1 MNDKGYDFW
10 KRIDAMRK
18 TSSLSSI
25 CNATGIKYSRVK
37 ENRSDNRIP
46 CVEDL
51 YLLSNYLGCSIEYL
65 LTGEARDVC
74 PEADFV
80 IKNKAARLLIRRI
93 MENPSLLEAL
103 AAVAALAVPP
113 GETKEKNA

>member
-65 LTGEARDVC
+65 LTGEARVVC

-80 IKNKAARLLIRRI
+80 IKNKAARLLVKRI
-93 MENPSLLEAL
+93 MNKPSLLEAL
-103 AAVAALAVPP
+103 SQIMDLSDTDR
-113 GETKEKNA
+113 E

>member
-1 MNDKGYDFW
+1 MFDGYVFW
-10 KRIDAMRK
+10 KRVDAMRK
-18 TSSLSSI
+18 TNSLSSI

-65 LTGEARDVC
+65 LTGEARVVC

-103 AAVAALAVPP
+103 AAVAALSDRPDVASP
-113 GETKEKNA
+113 KQA

>member
-1 MNDKGYDFW
+1 MFDGYVFW
-10 KRIDAMRK
+10 KRVDAMRK
-18 TSSLSSI
+18 TNSLSSI

-65 LTGEARDVC
+65 LTGEARVVC

-93 MENPSLLEAL
+93 MENPCLLDAL
-103 AAVAALAVPP
+103 AAVAALADKPDVASP
-113 GETKEKNA
+113 KQA